1 SRSLTMSGKLAEDF
15 AVFRIAEEGQVAR
28 LQALSC
34 QIQELV
40 GKYDDAVR
48 DLESERVARRF
59 TQQDADESR
68 AKYEELQQ
76 SMERSSFV
84 LVLIDA
90 DADSYIFKDE
100 YYAASEGGTKASLD
114 LRDRVRSFLQ
124 ANRPDLSDYPIVI
137 KAYANEAGLS
147 HFLVSSGIIKAPRD
161 LVEFA
166 KDFTQASEY
175 TDFLLVGSGKDRAD
189 KKIQGKRDSS
199 YHFLLAH
206 AQAGCFKQFVKN
218 PTCRHIIFGACH
230 DNSYVRL
237 LEDYCHDD
245 SVVDRVTMLHG
256 FSVGREFRDLRFKSF
271 KMEDVFK
278 AAPLQDV
285 ASSPESSASVP
296 SSSTWASMVGSE
308 VDASSRKS
316 RAKSSVRLN
325 SAGCR
330 VDDHLRNPNKQA
342 LDSWRHKV
350 GKVGMRYCR
359 LHHLCGSCSNS
370 SCKYSHGPLTEEEKL
385 VFRRQ
390 VRMEVCNAGLLCRD
404 VACLYGHNC
413 SCSKATCKFS
423 AEMHRIDVSEV
434 NH

>member
-1 SRSLTMSGKLAEDF
+1 MSGKLAEDF

-124 ANRPDLSDYPIVI
+124 ANRPDLSDYPIII

-147 HFLVSSGIIKAPRD
+147 HFLVSSGMIKAPRD

-189 KKIQGKRDSS
+189 KKIQDG
-199 YHFLLAH
+199 
-206 AQAGCFKQFVKN
+206 GCFQ
-218 PTCRHIIFGACH
+218 
-230 DNSYVRL
+230 
-237 LEDYCHDD
+237 
-245 SVVDRVTMLHG
+245 
-256 FSVGREFRDLRFKSF
+256 
-271 KMEDVFK
+271 
-278 AAPLQDV
+278 
-285 ASSPESSASVP
+285 
-296 SSSTWASMVGSE
+296 
-308 VDASSRKS
+308 S
-316 RAKSSVRLN
+316 RALAGRGIIARVISIRSKFFDLGVHGRVR
-325 SAGCR
+325 G
-330 VDDHLRNPNKQA
+330 
-342 LDSWRHKV
+342 
-350 GKVGMRYCR
+350 G
-359 LHHLCGSCSNS
+359 
-370 SCKYSHGPLTEEEKL
+370 
-385 VFRRQ
+385 
-390 VRMEVCNAGLLCRD
+390 
-404 VACLYGHNC
+404 
-413 SCSKATCKFS
+413 CKFS
-423 AEMHRIDVSEV
+423 KVPSEEFSTV
-434 NH
+434 ELRWMPSR

>member
-1 SRSLTMSGKLAEDF
+1 MSGKLAEDF

-40 GKYDDAVR
+40 DKYDDAVR
-48 DLESERVARRF
+48 DLESERVARRI

-124 ANRPDLSDYPIVI
+124 ANRPDLSDYPIII
-137 KAYANEAGLS
+137 KSYANEAGLS

-189 KKIQGKRDSS
+189 KKIQG
-199 YHFLLAH
+199 
-206 AQAGCFKQFVKN
+206 CFKQFVRN

-245 SVVDRVTMLHG
+245 FVVDRVTMLHG
-256 FSVGREFRDLRFKSF
+256 FSVGREFRGLRFKSF
-271 KMEDVFK
+271 KMEDIFK
-278 AAPLQDV
+278 AAPVRDV
-285 ASSPESSASVP
+285 ASSPESLASVP
-296 SSSTWASMVGSE
+296 SSSSWASTVGSKA
-308 VDASSRKS
+308 DASSRKS
-316 RAKSSVRLN
+316 RAKSLVRLN

-330 VDDHLRNPNKQA
+330 IDDHLRKPNKQA
-342 LDSWRHKV
+342 LDSWKHKV

-385 VFRRQ
+385 VFRRE
-390 VRMEVCNAGLLCRD
+390 VRMGVCNAGLKCRD

-413 SCSKATCKFS
+413 SCSKATCKFP
-423 AEMHRIDVSEV
+423 AEMHQIDVSEV
-434 NH
+434 KH

>member
-1 SRSLTMSGKLAEDF
+1 MSGKLAEDF

-124 ANRPDLSDYPIVI
+124 ANRPDLSDYPIII

-147 HFLVSSGIIKAPRD
+147 HFLVSSGMIKAPRD

-189 KKIQGKRDSS
+189 KKIQA
-199 YHFLLAH
+199 LVEN
-206 AQAGCFKQFVKN
+206 FV
-218 PTCRHIIFGACH
+218 IF
-230 DNSYVRL
+230 V
-237 LEDYCHDD
+237 
-245 SVVDRVTMLHG
+245 
-256 FSVGREFRDLRFKSF
+256 
-271 KMEDVFK
+271 
-278 AAPLQDV
+278 
-285 ASSPESSASVP
+285 
-296 SSSTWASMVGSE
+296 
-308 VDASSRKS
+308 
-316 RAKSSVRLN
+316 
-325 SAGCR
+325 
-330 VDDHLRNPNKQA
+330 
-342 LDSWRHKV
+342 
-350 GKVGMRYCR
+350 
-359 LHHLCGSCSNS
+359 
-370 SCKYSHGPLTEEEKL
+370 
-385 VFRRQ
+385 
-390 VRMEVCNAGLLCRD
+390 
-404 VACLYGHNC
+404 
-413 SCSKATCKFS
+413 SKASRWRMFS
-423 AEMHRIDVSEV
+423 KPRPCGTWHHRQSHQHPFQVLRPGRPW
-434 NH
+434 